1 MTKKN
6 GFTLIELIITI
17 GIMVLMGIIIANN
30 LTSLFSRR
38 EDENIS
44 DFEKTLEEAACIYID
59 LSDPEIK
66 EKKTTCKTEGCSVN
80 VGVLIENGL
89 LDENLQNPLT
99 KRKIKDDKL
108 DRITIT
114 YPDGEKTCTYEAE

>member
-1 MTKKN
+1 MKEKN

-17 GIMVLMGIIIANN
+17 GIMILMGVIIANN
-30 LTSLFSRR
+30 LTSIFNKR

-44 DFEKTLEEAACIYID
+44 DFAKTLEEAACIYID

-66 EKKTTCKTEGCSVN
+66 AKKSLCKSEGCSIN

-99 KRKIKDDKL
+99 KRKIMEEKL

-114 YPDGEKTCTYEAE
+114 YPNGEKTCVYESE